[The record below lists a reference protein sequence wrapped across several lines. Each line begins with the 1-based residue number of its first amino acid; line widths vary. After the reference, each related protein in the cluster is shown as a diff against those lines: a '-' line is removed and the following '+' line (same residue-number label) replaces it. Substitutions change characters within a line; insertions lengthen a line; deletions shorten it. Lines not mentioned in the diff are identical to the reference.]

1 MTKLGTWLL
10 SLAPSLVGKVLVALG
25 FQVVTITGMTAGF
38 GLLKGMFL
46 THLGAV
52 PAAGLQLA
60 LLGGVGEG
68 LGIIFGAIAARL
80 ALWQLQNATKIL
92 GVSGGS

>member
-1 MTKLGTWLL
+1 MGKLGTWLL
-10 SLAPSLVGKVLVALG
+10 GLAPSLVGKVLLTLG
-25 FQVVTITGMTAGF
+25 FQVVTITGMTASIAA
-38 GLLKGMFL
+38 LKGLFL
-46 THLGAV
+46 EHLGAV

-80 ALWQLQNATKIL
+80 ALWSIQNSTKIL
-92 GVSGGS
+92 GVSS